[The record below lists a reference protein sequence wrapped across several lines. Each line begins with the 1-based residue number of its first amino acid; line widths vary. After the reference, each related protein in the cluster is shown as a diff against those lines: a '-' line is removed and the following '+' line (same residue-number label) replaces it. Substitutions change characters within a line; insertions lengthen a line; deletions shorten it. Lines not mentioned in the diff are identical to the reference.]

1 MNKIYSIINGV
12 FFEKDD
18 AKISISDLS
27 IQRGYGIFDF
37 FRTVQNQPIFLEDH
51 LERFFYSA
59 AEMKLEPPFNRS
71 QIKELIYELIA
82 KNNIPDSGI
91 KMILTGGYSEAGF
104 TLSWPNLIIT
114 QAAFTFNNKLFDK
127 GMSLVSYEHQRQ
139 LPHVKTID
147 YLQAILLQSYISE
160 NRADDVLYHNQ
171 TEIGECPRSNF
182 FLVTSDNR
190 VLTPLK
196 NILKGITRKKILEL
210 QGFNIAESV
219 IKLSDLKDAQEAF
232 ITSTTKNIVP
242 VLKIDGKAIGNGRPG
257 KITTEIY
264 RQIFKLKEMRQNGA

>member
-12 FFEKDD
+12 FFEKND

-27 IQRGYGIFDF
+27 IQRGYGVFDF

-51 LERFFYSA
+51 LGRFFYSA
-59 AEMKLEPPFNRS
+59 SEMKLEPPFNRI
-71 QIKELIYELIA
+71 QINELIYELIA

-91 KMILTGGYSEAGF
+91 KIILTGGYSEDGF
-104 TLSWPNLIIT
+104 RLALPNLIIT
-114 QAAFTFNNKLFDK
+114 QAAFTFNNELFDN
-127 GMSLVSYEHQRQ
+127 GMSLISYEHQRQ

-160 NRADDVLYHNQ
+160 NHADDVLYHNQ

-190 VLTPLK
+190 VVTPLK
-196 NILKGITRKKILEL
+196 NILKGVTRKRILEL
-210 QGFNIAESV
+210 AGFNIEESV
-219 IKLSDLKDAQEAF
+219 LTLDDLKDAQEAF

-264 RQIFKLKEMRQNGA
+264 REIFKLKEIRQAGG

>member
-1 MNKIYSIINGV
+1 MNKIYSIVNGV

-51 LERFFYSA
+51 LDRFFYSA

-114 QAAFTFNNKLFDK
+114 QAAFTFNNELFDK
-127 GMSLVSYEHQRQ
+127 GMSLISYEHQRQ

-210 QGFNIAESV
+210 PGFNIAESV

>member
-1 MNKIYSIINGV
+1 MNKIYSIVNGV

-114 QAAFTFNNKLFDK
+114 QAAFTFNNELFDK
-127 GMSLVSYEHQRQ
+127 GMSLISYEHQRQ

-210 QGFNIAESV
+210 PGFNIAESV

>member
-12 FFEKDD
+12 FFAKND

-27 IQRGYGIFDF
+27 IQRGYGVFDF

-51 LERFFYSA
+51 LDRFFYSA

-82 KNNIPDSGI
+82 KNNVPDSGI
-91 KMILTGGYSEAGF
+91 KVILTGGYSEDGF
-104 TLSWPNLIIT
+104 TLSRPNLIIT
-114 QAAFTFNNKLFDK
+114 QTAFTFNNELFDK
-127 GMSLVSYEHQRQ
+127 GMSLISYEHQRQ

-160 NRADDVLYHNQ
+160 NHADDVLYHNQ

-182 FLVTSDNR
+182 FLVTSDKR

-210 QGFNIAESV
+210 TGFNIEES
-219 IKLSDLKDAQEAF
+219 ILKLDDLNDAQEAF

-264 RQIFKLKEMRQNGA
+264 RQIFKLKEIRQSVA

>member
-12 FFEKDD
+12 FFEKND

-27 IQRGYGIFDF
+27 IQRGYGVFDF

-51 LERFFYSA
+51 LDRFFYSA

-82 KNNIPDSGI
+82 KNNVPDSGI
-91 KMILTGGYSEAGF
+91 KVILTGGYSEDGF
-104 TLSWPNLIIT
+104 TLSRPNLIIT
-114 QAAFTFNNKLFDK
+114 QTAFTFNNELFDK
-127 GMSLVSYEHQRQ
+127 GMSLISYEHQRQ

-160 NRADDVLYHNQ
+160 NHADDVLYHNQ

-182 FLVTSDNR
+182 FLVTSDKR

-210 QGFNIAESV
+210 TGFNIEES
-219 IKLSDLKDAQEAF
+219 ILKLDDLNDAQEAF

-264 RQIFKLKEMRQNGA
+264 RQIFKLKEIRQSVA